1 MKKIILALII
11 LFGTC
16 GCYDYVEINDLS
28 FITSIGIDYQDNNY
42 ELTFEIIN
50 DSPKGESKTIESYTL
65 SDKGSTLS
73 QAFANTSLKIS
84 KIPFYDHLKV
94 LIISEEAA
102 KNHMEE
108 IINYIVRNTKIRTEC
123 LLTIAKG
130 VPAKKILKVK
140 DEGIPVIATKIEKM
154 IDSNKWEY
162 STAYTKTLEDCLA
175 RFVNDKID
183 TVTTSL
189 TLEEDKIV
197 ISGISIFQNY
207 AYETTLDDFNSALL
221 NILDEENNNLLISRK
236 YNDKLFTIKLYES
249 QIKYEIQKDKIDIIV
264 STEGQIVDNLTDLDL
279 RKVDTYK
286 MLNHDFS
293 VEVENHFKTLI
304 QNLQEQ
310 DLDPLGIADKY
321 YKKYKVD
328 ISPQLKEYP
337 INVSVKVNVNRNGLI
352 FEVEN
357 E

>member
-11 LFGTC
+11 LFCTC

-65 SDKGSTLS
+65 SDKGPTLS

-94 LIISEEAA
+94 LVISEEVA

-108 IINYIVRNTKIRTEC
+108 VINYIIRNTKIRTEC
-123 LLTIAKG
+123 LLTIAKD
-130 VPAKKILKVK
+130 VPAKEILNVK

-154 IDSNKWEY
+154 IDSNKFEY

-183 TVTTSL
+183 AITTTLSL
-189 TLEEDKIV
+189 KEDKIV
-197 ISGISIFQNY
+197 ISGLSIFQNY
-207 AYETTLDDFNSALL
+207 AYYTTLDDFNSAIL
-221 NILDEENNNLLISRK
+221 NILNEEDNNLLITK
-236 YNDKLFTIKLYES
+236 NYNDKLFTIKLYDS
-249 QIKYEIQKDKIDIIV
+249 KIKYEIQKDKINIIV
-264 STEGQIVDNLTDLDL
+264 SIEGQIVDNLTDLDL

-286 MLNHDFS
+286 MLNKDFS
-293 VEVENHFKTLI
+293 SEVESQFKNLI
-304 QNLQEQ
+304 QTLQEQ
-310 DLDPLGIADKY
+310 DLDPLGIANKY
-321 YKKYKVD
+321 YKKYKTD
-328 ISPQLKEYP
+328 ISQNLKQYP